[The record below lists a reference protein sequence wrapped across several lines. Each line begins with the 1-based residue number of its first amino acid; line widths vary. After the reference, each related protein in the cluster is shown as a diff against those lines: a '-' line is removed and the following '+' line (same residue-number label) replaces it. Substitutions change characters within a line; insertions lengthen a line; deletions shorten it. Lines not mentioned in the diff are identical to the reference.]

1 MSARAQLIECAFP
14 IRFPDIFAHL
24 QGLNQKFSFDNPAGS
39 GFEIEKIR
47 STPALATNALE
58 HIVDLYRKID
68 ILTGVTPGA
77 FCYFDKFT
85 LQRARNSAGPG
96 QRL

>member
-39 GFEIEKIR
+39 GFEIEKIG
-47 STPALATNALE
+47 STSALASNALE
-58 HIVDLYRKID
+58 HIVDHYGKID
-68 ILTGVTPGA
+68 ILTGMTPVA
-77 FCYFDKFT
+77 FCYCEKFT
-85 LQRARNSAGPG
+85 LQRHCHRACPR
-96 QRL
+96 RR